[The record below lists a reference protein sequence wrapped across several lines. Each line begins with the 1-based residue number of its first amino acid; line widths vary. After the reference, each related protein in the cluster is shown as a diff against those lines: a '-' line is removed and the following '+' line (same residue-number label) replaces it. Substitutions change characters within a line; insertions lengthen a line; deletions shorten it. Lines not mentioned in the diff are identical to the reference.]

1 MTYVIIS
8 EYPYFYHFNAICKSV
23 LNQMKKENEEIPIEI
38 ILYNSV
44 KFLQS
49 PINKNIILL
58 FEGIPYNNKSINMN
72 LIYNPNYSKDT
83 GKNENKKVHRHP

>member
-8 EYPYFYHFNAICKSV
+8 EYPYFYHFNKICKSV

-58 FEGIPYNNKSINMN
+58 FESISYFNK
-72 LIYNPNYSKDT
+72 
-83 GKNENKKVHRHP
+83 